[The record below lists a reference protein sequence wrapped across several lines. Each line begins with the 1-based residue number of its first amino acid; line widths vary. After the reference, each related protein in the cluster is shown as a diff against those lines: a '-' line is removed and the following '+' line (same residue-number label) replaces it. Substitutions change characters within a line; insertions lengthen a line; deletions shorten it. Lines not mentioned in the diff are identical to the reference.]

1 MGGQG
6 VLEKVIVVAAVAVVV
21 VAVVVVV
28 VVVVAAVAAAFEVVE
43 AVHAELSGILCCPWT
58 LQSHG
63 PINHRT

>member
-21 VAVVVVV
+21 VAVVVV